1 MNHLHLL
8 SVSGGKDSTALLL
21 LALERGICFQAV
33 FADTGNEHSAVY
45 DYLDYL
51 EQKLNITITRV
62 KADFS
67 SEIARKRE
75 YVAVKWREE
84 GVPDSIINDALL
96 VLQPTGNPFLDL
108 CLWKGRF
115 PSRKAQFCTEELKRN
130 PVFEQVILPALERGT
145 VDSWQGIRA
154 DESRVRAGYAERQEQ
169 GGGLVIY
176 RPLLQWTVQD
186 VFAMHRKHGIEP
198 NPLYKQGMGRVG
210 CMPCINASKA
220 ELLAISNRFPV
231 EVARIRAWERL
242 VSKASKRGAS
252 SFFNAGKTPGV
263 SIEGIDGVMQWAR
276 TTRGGRVYSLFSQPS
291 MYAGG
296 CASAYGLCDSDWIMQ
311 GEQA

>member
-1 MNHLHLL
+1 MNHSNIL
-8 SVSGGKDSTALLL
+8 SASGGKDSTAMLL
-21 LALERGICFQAV
+21 LAVEQGIDFQIV

-45 DYLDYL
+45 DYLVYL
-51 EQKLNITITRV
+51 EQQLNITIKRV

-67 SEIARKRE
+67 AEIARKRA
-75 YVAVKWREE
+75 YVETKWREE
-84 GVPDSIINDALL
+84 GVLESIIQDALS

-130 PVFEQVILPALERGT
+130 PVFEHVILPALELGS
-145 VDSWQGIRA
+145 VDSWQGVRA
-154 DESRVRAGYAERQEQ
+154 DESRLRAGYAEREEE

-220 ELLAISNRFPV
+220 ELKEIGHRFPA
-231 EVARIRAWERL
+231 EVSRIREWERL
-242 VSKASKRGAS
+242 VSKASKLGAS

-263 SIEGIDGVMQWAR
+263 VIENIDGVMKWAR
-276 TTRGGRVYSLFSQPS
+276 TTRGGKNYGLFFQPS
-291 MYAGG
+291 MYIGG
-296 CASAYGLCDSDWIMQ
+296 CASAYGLCD
-311 GEQA
+311 GGAA